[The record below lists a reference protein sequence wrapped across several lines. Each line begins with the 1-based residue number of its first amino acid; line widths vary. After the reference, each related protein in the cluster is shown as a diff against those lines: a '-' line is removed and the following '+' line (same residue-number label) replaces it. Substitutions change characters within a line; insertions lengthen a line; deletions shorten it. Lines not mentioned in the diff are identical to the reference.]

1 MLYLQLVWE
10 FFKTGLFTIGGGL
23 ASLPFLQNIADR
35 YNWYTRAQLVDMIAV
50 SESTPGAI
58 GINMAT
64 FVGYKLGGVLTSILS
79 TLALILPSFIIV
91 TLVARVLSRFNE
103 NPLVRSAFYG
113 LRPAVCAMIA
123 SAGWGVIKIS
133 LLNMELFSSTG
144 RLLDLFDFKAVI
156 LFALILPAIIKWKKH
171 PIVYIGAA
179 ALIGIV
185 FQL

>member
-1 MLYLQLVWE
+1 MVYLQMIWE

-23 ASLPFLQNIADR
+23 ASLPFLHNIADR
-35 YNWYTRAQLVDMIAV
+35 YDWYTHEQLIDMIAV

-64 FVGYKLGGVLTSILS
+64 YVGYTIGGAFSSILS

-91 TLVARVLSRFNE
+91 SLVAGVLNRFKE

-113 LRPAVCAMIA
+113 LRPAVCALIA
-123 SAGWGVIKIS
+123 SAGWGVVRIS
-133 LLNMELFSSTG
+133 LLNTALFSSTG
-144 RLLDLFDFKAVI
+144 KLLDLFDLKAVI
-156 LFALILPAIIKWKKH
+156 LFALILPAILRWKKH

-179 ALIGIV
+179 ALIGVV